1 MPLSFLSLAW
11 AFTTVEDV
19 CNESLY
25 NIFSPGK
32 SGNIVDI
39 KNKIIFFITNLFLVS
54 SRLFA
59 IAYFTISYKWWIISV
74 LVFHSGVMVMVDYL
88 WFFCVLISL
97 IHDLKYGQ
105 LCYSFPGLLVSLIV
119 SCLYWIRDDIVFVG
133 WSRHD
138 LDKQKQQRL
147 TILWLSNVLFVLEN
161 LVMIRMFH
169 YGEHSN
175 ACRYSLPVSL
185 CVCTFS
191 VIGAIM
197 RVTHKHCLMK
207 QRFIS
212 NNDLSE
218 MDEPYDVNSLTTDFY
233 VCYHTSV

>member
-1 MPLSFLSLAW
+1 M
-11 AFTTVEDV
+11 
-19 CNESLY
+19 
-25 NIFSPGK
+25 
-32 SGNIVDI
+32 
-39 KNKIIFFITNLFLVS
+39 
-54 SRLFA
+54 
-59 IAYFTISYKWWIISV
+59 

-161 LVMIRMFH
+161 LVMIPASYPDVSHALAAKMGAQGKKGSHPRTLSFDHGRRKLEAPAEEAVMIRMFH

-175 ACRYSLPVSL
+175 AWYSLPVSL